1 MIQLN
6 TIENELKI
14 HDFASLYNINLRQV
28 IDDIYNELMSDDKFV
43 EQMGQKLNSKSD
55 LYDMY
60 KEKLEG
66 IVINL
71 IHPEE
76 GDSCMT
82 LYNILTDDFTFYVKW
97 RMEMFEL
104 NFKTIRDMNTLYDAE
119 EWFVQTD
126 FDTMEEIS
134 NIYRDDFPYGEDGDQ
149 DFVDAVDEW
158 WGKLSDEEKIEVYNN
173 NK

>member
-28 IDDIYNELMSDDKFV
+28 IDDIYNELMRDEKFV

-60 KEKLEG
+60 KEKVEG

-76 GDSCMT
+76 GESCMT
-82 LYNILTDDFTFYVKW
+82 LYNILTDDFTFYVKL
-97 RMEMFEL
+97 E
-104 NFKTIRDMNTLYDAE
+104 NGN
-119 EWFVQTD
+119 V
-126 FDTMEEIS
+126 
-134 NIYRDDFPYGEDGDQ
+134 
-149 DFVDAVDEW
+149 
-158 WGKLSDEEKIEVYNN
+158 
-173 NK
+173 

>member
-14 HDFASLYNINLRQV
+14 HDYASLHNINLRQV
-28 IDDIYNELMSDDKFV
+28 IDDIYNELMRDEKFV
-43 EQMGQKLNSKSD
+43 EQMGQKSNSKSD

-60 KEKLEG
+60 KEKVEG

-76 GDSCMT
+76 GENCLT
-82 LYNILTDDFTFYVKW
+82 LYNILTDDSTFYAKW

-104 NFKTIRDMNTLYDAE
+104 TFKAIRDMNNIYDAD
-119 EWFVQTD
+119 EWFIQTD
-126 FDTMEEIS
+126 FDTMEKIS

-149 DFVDAVDEW
+149 DFVDAVDGW
-158 WGKLSDEEKIEVYNN
+158 WRSLSDEDKLGIYEN